1 MIDIVL
7 KRLSRL
13 SLELPNCYLNVYL
26 ERMEVAKA
34 AGQTDQ
40 VEYKLMEVKQQLE

>member
-1 MIDIVL
+1 M
-7 KRLSRL
+7 RLSKL
-13 SLELPNCYLNVYL
+13 SLELPKYVFFKCL